1 MQRIILLLFS
11 IGLIFISYWFYNNFK
26 IVSESVEIGYEGEAR
41 DNPLLAAERLLERM
55 GTPVK
60 SVEFLPDVENELDTQ
75 DTLILYG
82 SFLNEEALSEEQIQQ
97 LIYWIEEG
105 GHLILASEKLFTVLD
120 IKQYQNGLNEAEIA
134 QAPPTDIFFA
144 EDSLKVAFNPDY
156 YLEYSDYEPA
166 LEMGDEYGTHLL
178 IYYYGTGLITLLSDL
193 AFIENDKIGEYD
205 HAQFFWELVHLERQ
219 AAHVWLLHSQMEE
232 MLPENSQMEE
242 MLPENSQMEEM
253 QPDVP
258 SLWLLLWK
266 NMWAVIISA
275 TILLLFWLWSASRR
289 FGSLLPEPPRAR
301 RRLFEHIEASGH
313 FLWRHNQAQ
322 VLLHSARQAL
332 LKRLESVHPDWVGL
346 SQLELS
352 QHLAQLCELPA
363 DEIEIALH
371 GSKANTA
378 VAFTR
383 SLQIITQIRKKL

>member
-1 MQRIILLLFS
+1 MQRIILLLLS
-11 IGLIFISYWFYNNFK
+11 IVLILISYWFYNNFK

-60 SVEFLPDVENELDTQ
+60 SVEFLPDELDTQ

-82 SFLNEEALSEEQIQQ
+82 RFLNEDALSEEQIQQ

-134 QAPPTDIFFA
+134 QAPPTEIFFT

-166 LEMGDEYGTHLL
+166 LEISDEYGSHLL
-178 IYYYGTGLITLLSDL
+178 IYYYGTGLITVLSDL

-232 MLPENSQMEE
+232 MPPENSQMEE
-242 MLPENSQMEEM
+242 IPPN
-253 QPDVP
+253 VP

-266 NMWAVIISA
+266 NMWTVIISA

-289 FGSLLPEPPRAR
+289 FGSVLPDPPRAR
-301 RRLFEHIEASGH
+301 RRLLEHIEASGH

-322 VLLHSARQAL
+322 VLLDSARQAL
-332 LKRLESVHPDWVGL
+332 LKRLESVHPDWLAL

-352 QHLAQLCELPA
+352 QHLAQLCEWPA
-363 DEIEIALH
+363 DEIEKALH
-371 GSKANTA
+371 GNKAA
-378 VAFTR
+378 FAFTR
-383 SLQIITQIRKKL
+383 AIQIITQIGKKL

>member
-11 IGLIFISYWFYNNFK
+11 IGIIFIFFWIYNNFN

-60 SVEFLPDVENELDTQ
+60 SLEFLPDELDTQ

-82 SFLNEEALSEEQIQQ
+82 SFLNEEQIQQ
-97 LIYWIEEG
+97 LIHWIEEG
-105 GHLILASEKLFTVLD
+105 GHLIIVSENLLALLD

-134 QAPPTDIFFA
+134 QAPPTEIVFTKDT
-144 EDSLKVAFNPDY
+144 LKVAFNPDY
-156 YLEYSDYEPA
+156 YFEYSDYEPA
-166 LEMGDEYGTHLL
+166 LEISDEYGTHLL
-178 IYYYGTGLITLLSDL
+178 IYYYGTGLITLLSDI

-219 AAHVWLLHSQMEE
+219 AAHVWLLHSQIMEE
-232 MLPENSQMEE
+232 IQPEKN
-242 MLPENSQMEEM
+242 
-253 QPDVP
+253 VP

-266 NMWAVIISA
+266 NMWTVIISA
-275 TILLLFWLWSASRR
+275 TILLLFWIWSASRR

-301 RRLFEHIEASGH
+301 RRLLEHIEASGH

-322 VLLHSARQAL
+322 VLLDSARQAL
-332 LKRLESVHPDWVGL
+332 LKRLESVHPDWLYL

-378 VAFTR
+378 FAFTR
-383 SLQIITQIRKKL
+383 VLQIITQIGKKL